1 MYPFCSRS
9 IGWNSTISS
18 FLIPRMWR
26 DMVQASA
33 QEGGKT
39 DSNDNQH
46 LGYRGYLGEGLKVT
60 SQ

>member
-1 MYPFCSRS
+1 
-9 IGWNSTISS
+9 
-18 FLIPRMWR
+18 MWR